1 MHGMQT
7 SDRTHPALKSGGDTG
22 LLSDDMVNTRSGPTQ
37 AGVRPAV
44 VEYRPG
50 LLESFLARTRPDFA
64 PLRKPRS

>member
-1 MHGMQT
+1 
-7 SDRTHPALKSGGDTG
+7 

-50 LLESFLARTRPDFA
+50 LLKSLLARTRLDFA
-64 PLRKPRS
+64 PSVTPEVEDR